1 MGAVKN
7 SFLFLPLL
15 LTQLNLELTLTLPNY
30 TVHIFFIQLDLEP
43 VWTLSLHMLSLT
55 YPLRYANL
63 LTNKKSPY
71 INYEHEF

>member
-30 TVHIFFIQLDLEP
+30 TVHIFSFNL
-43 VWTLSLHMLSLT
+43 TLN
-55 YPLRYANL
+55 PFEL
-63 LTNKKSPY
+63 LA
-71 INYEHEF
+71 